1 MFPISSSSQICGCI
15 QVLSIFLSVKGICYF
30 YITLRHNSNKVS
42 PVCVV
47 NLNAHYCSP
56 PGMTAHSA
64 MWTLINFNNP
74 YLGTSFFSKLFC
86 YNYHLGK
93 AKQLFSTT
101 ELGKE
106 TQVHS
111 TFHSTLG
118 TVLNIYCS
126 NRWQ

>member
-1 MFPISSSSQICGCI
+1 M
-15 QVLSIFLSVKGICYF
+15 
-30 YITLRHNSNKVS
+30 S

-74 YLGTSFFSKLFC
+74 YLGTSFFPKLFC

-126 NRWQ
+126 NKWQ